1 MRKTVVGVAVT
12 MAAAL
17 LAGCG
22 SGGDDAKADAGS
34 STKPT
39 KEPAKTASKW
49 GKPKT
54 YEVTVAVEGEG
65 KPLITYVTDTLH
77 SHQATLPWKKTS
89 DVTLEGAF
97 LKSGVNLSVGAQAVL
112 TPSGKFDFP
121 PCSIKVDGKTVA
133 KYAGGGSSKGCKYH
147 LK

>member
-1 MRKTVVGVAVT
+1 MT

-22 SGGDDAKADAGS
+22 GGGDDAKADAGR
-34 STKPT
+34 STKPAQ
-39 KEPAKTASKW
+39 EPVKAASKW

-77 SHQATLPWKKTS
+77 SQQATLPWKKTTA
-89 DVTLEGAF
+89 VTLEGAF
-97 LKSGVNLSVGAQAVL
+97 LKSGINLSVGAQAVM
-112 TPSGKFDFP
+112 TPSGSFDFP

-133 KYAGGGSSKGCKYH
+133 SYAGGGSSKGCKYH